1 MEFGRLRPLKLS
13 KRTDDVAWR
22 LTTSICNKIPE
33 VANNFS
39 EIYYRI
45 IERYPELRVM
55 DDRTSKV
62 ILDYKTI
69 TALIFGL

>member
-1 MEFGRLRPLKLS
+1 MKYGRLRPMPLS

-22 LTTSICNKIPE
+22 LTKSICNRIPE
-33 VANNFS
+33 VENNFS

-55 DDRTSKV
+55 DDRTNKV

-69 TALIFGL
+69 TELIFGS